1 MANGPTKNDPLG
13 GETAGTE
20 KPQRDD
26 APPPRREGGNVVGGD
41 ARFGPIGNAVFDM
54 SPEAVSKMFDSTIIG
69 SALATGLT
77 EQIKI
82 EFDKEGGLIKKLAGG
97 GVGAIT
103 EALRGLAIAQEK
115 YTNQLIN
122 SAQSFRRGTGGAAT
136 PVEPFEQLQTG
147 REFVG
152 GSLAEL
158 GIKPEDVLSNLK
170 EIGSSADS
178 LARLLDKNTTPKIAT
193 FQQALKELGVEGV
206 GLNKFQ
212 NLVKDLEKED
222 APKLVERFKQLTA
235 VALGLSKE
243 TGQNLNKSFQT
254 VFEEANKLT
263 TQGIFDFDRLQKA
276 IVSNANAAT
285 KLGISVPGSLN
296 KVLPSFREVFG
307 VAKNL
312 GAALKGFT
320 IDPKSFLNQ
329 TGAQRLESIFQSFR
343 KAQEAGTFQVEEAG
357 LGRDQQA
364 AFLTKALQGTGLD
377 QREVQR
383 LLQLLDQGTTTL
395 TGSEFEVPTG
405 DEAQQEVQRRA
416 KDTRSRE
423 QIQGQIAQD
432 QAQEA
437 ALGTA
442 GGRAQ
447 AANVLQLVIS
457 DVDKITEERQEALK
471 KFGDAILKSTTEF
484 ARIATL
490 ANAFEG
496 KEGGPATFRGIIAYS
511 VLGPENT
518 FENTIGQIREVG
530 TEVNKLFET
539 LASPGASNFG
549 KGIQD
554 LANNPAIK
562 DLKNETEKLKEAGKA
577 QAEAL
582 KKKFD
587 AEVLRLQ
594 GIIQEMEKKIEILRG
609 QLGLG
614 DAGTLNP
621 GATRD
626 TEEDA
631 RRVGAA
637 VANGLNQAFRT
648 A

>member
-1 MANGPTKNDPLG
+1 MANGPTEDNPLG
-13 GETAGTE
+13 GETAGAV
-20 KPQRDD
+20 KPEGGD
-26 APPPRREGGNVVGGD
+26 AQPPRREGGNVVGGD

-432 QAQEA
+432 QA
-437 ALGTA
+437 
-442 GGRAQ
+442 
-447 AANVLQLVIS
+447 
-457 DVDKITEERQEALK
+457 
-471 KFGDAILKSTTEF
+471 
-484 ARIATL
+484 
-490 ANAFEG
+490 
-496 KEGGPATFRGIIAYS
+496 
-511 VLGPENT
+511 
-518 FENTIGQIREVG
+518 
-530 TEVNKLFET
+530 
-539 LASPGASNFG
+539 
-549 KGIQD
+549 
-554 LANNPAIK
+554 
-562 DLKNETEKLKEAGKA
+562 
-577 QAEAL
+577 
-582 KKKFD
+582 
-587 AEVLRLQ
+587 
-594 GIIQEMEKKIEILRG
+594 
-609 QLGLG
+609 
-614 DAGTLNP
+614 
-621 GATRD
+621 
-626 TEEDA
+626 
-631 RRVGAA
+631 
-637 VANGLNQAFRT
+637 
-648 A
+648 